1 MKVLF
6 VCEGN
11 AMRSPMA
18 AAFYNAMTGTNDA
31 VSAGAA
37 PFPIGG
43 GAFPTV
49 IEAMKEKGISLQDH
63 RSQQVTSKMLADA
76 ELIVAFPTPLMPAFV
91 QDSAK
96 TQSWPVIDPHY
107 APQDGTDYVRLARD
121 EIERMVAD
129 LVDARA
135 DQTIA
140 SA

>member
-18 AAFYNAMTGTNDA
+18 AAFYNAMTSTNDA

-43 GAFPTV
+43 GAFPAV
-49 IEAMKEKGISLQDH
+49 IEAMQEKGISLQNH
-63 RSQQVTSKMLADA
+63 RSQLVVPSMVADA
-76 ELIVAFPTPLMPAFV
+76 ELVVAFPTPHMPGFV

-96 TQSWPVIDPHY
+96 TQSWPVVDPYY
-107 APQDGTDYVRLARD
+107 APNDGTDYVRLARD

-140 SA
+140 SV